1 MTERDRRVTPRCDA
15 RTRSVGSVGT
25 GGYVPDLANSELE
38 ATLPTG
44 AQVDAG
50 MLVVHPAL
58 PGVAHV
64 GDVRGSTVRLDLF
77 DSAANPIAGQHWVDR
92 EDVRRCQVGI
102 QTRVF
107 WKDPATARWVAG
119 RVVGGGP

>member
-1 MTERDRRVTPRCDA
+1 
-15 RTRSVGSVGT
+15 
-25 GGYVPDLANSELE
+25 
-38 ATLPTG
+38 
-44 AQVDAG
+44 

-77 DSAANPIAGQHWVDR
+77 DSAANPIAGQHWVDG

-119 RVVGGGP
+119 RVVGGGPAEYFVRRPNAAEDLRVAEAELRV